1 MNWSTLLKGTSTTTK
16 KTNVDSLIDWNDVFH
31 TLLSRSIQIIITT
44 VIFFL
49 IWHIG
54 KKLLTKYLLKNPK
67 FQEKM
72 TGRKS
77 TLAQLGVAVFQYT
90 NILLY
95 VDSSFNR
102 RGIPVGT
109 LLASVGLVSLALGMG
124 AQGLVSDVITGMNI
138 LSEGEYNIG
147 DTVKIGNYTGTVL
160 SFTLRNTRLKTT
172 NGAVIY
178 IPNRNITV
186 VENLSHGS
194 HSGWSMNIDLNL
206 SVENDLTDINHAVD
220 KANGALKDKFKKQIK
235 KGPQIIGIINQT
247 GSSFI
252 YQIYF
257 QVIANSQS
265 MIKNAYL
272 TAYIKEF
279 NQAGIKFSSLP
290 TKQDNNQS
298 NS

>member
-1 MNWSTLLKGTSTTTK
+1 MNWSTLLKGTSTTK
-16 KTNVDSLIDWNDVFH
+16 KTNNIDSLINWDNVLH
-31 TLLSRSIQIIITT
+31 TLLSRGIQIIITT
-44 VIFFL
+44 IIFFL

-54 KKLLTKYLLKNPK
+54 KRLLTKYLLKNPK
-67 FQEKM
+67 FQERM
-72 TGRKS
+72 TGRKR
-77 TLAQLGVAVFQYT
+77 TLAQLGIALFQYT
-90 NILLY
+90 ILLFY
-95 VDSSFNR
+95 LYSILTLM
-102 RGIPVGT
+102 GIPVGT

-194 HSGWSMNIDLNL
+194 HSGWSMDINLNL
-206 SVENDLTDINHAVD
+206 SVENNLTEINHAVNTVN
-220 KANGALKDKFKKQIK
+220 ATLKDKFKKQIK

-247 GSSFI
+247 GSSI
-252 YQIYF
+252 TYQIHF

-265 MIKNAYL
+265 TVKNAYL
-272 TAYIKEF
+272 SAYIKEF
-279 NQAGIKFSSLP
+279 NQRKIKFSPMP
-290 TKQDNNQS
+290 TKQENNS
-298 NS
+298 AS

>member
-1 MNWSTLLKGTSTTTK
+1 MNWSTLLKGTSTTK
-16 KTNVDSLIDWNDVFH
+16 KTNNIDSLINWDNVLH
-31 TLLSRSIQIIITT
+31 TLLSRGIQIIITT
-44 VIFFL
+44 IIFFL

-54 KKLLTKYLLKNPK
+54 KRLLTKYLLKNPK
-67 FQEKM
+67 FQERM
-72 TGRKS
+72 TGRKR
-77 TLAQLGVAVFQYT
+77 TLAQLGIALFQYT
-90 NILLY
+90 VLLFY
-95 VDSSFNR
+95 LYSVLTLM
-102 RGIPVGT
+102 GIPVGT

-194 HSGWSMNIDLNL
+194 HSGWSMDINLNL
-206 SVENDLTDINHAVD
+206 SVENNLTEINHAVD
-220 KANGALKDKFKKQIK
+220 TVNAALKDKFKKQIK

-247 GSSFI
+247 GSSI
-252 YQIYF
+252 TYQIHF

-265 MIKNAYL
+265 TIKNAYL
-272 TAYIKEF
+272 SAYIKEF
-279 NQAGIKFSSLP
+279 NQRGLKFSPMP
-290 TKQDNNQS
+290 TKQE
-298 NS
+298 NSSAS